1 MLESLAARTETTG
14 DCFLAG
20 GTLYHL
26 LLRPGFPG
34 DSRAGN
40 VDQLPY
46 GAVLPS
52 LRKGIHGATSST
64 GLFPSRGLSWS
75 KAEGFRK

>member
-40 VDQLPY
+40 VDQLP
-46 GAVLPS
+46 
-52 LRKGIHGATSST
+52 
-64 GLFPSRGLSWS
+64 
-75 KAEGFRK
+75 